1 MYYDYRRYVKFV
13 LLPSTV
19 VSLLIFVILMLTLR
33 ALIQKLGL
41 FAILLY
47 SVPLFVQLVGL
58 LYPKIVTSRKRKEI
72 EDNIHFYITHMGAL
86 ATSEVSRKEM
96 MKILSERKEYKALAE
111 ETRKIY
117 MLMDKW
123 NKNLAQAC
131 RFIAKRTPSKIFA
144 DFLDRMAHEID
155 SGEDFKEFIKREQET
170 VMDAFSNVYM
180 GKLYSVDV
188 FKEVYISLILSLS
201 FFTAFAM
208 IAPFL
213 AGFSVRFMLMLM
225 LFMFVVIEV
234 GILFYLKT
242 VVPVDPIWQTSGE
255 LTSVDWKLYKWFY
268 ISCAMCLV
276 VFTLVLLVN
285 YVFKVFSIPVPFI
298 IALSVTPLIIPGYL
312 ARKEEVLIKN
322 KDKNAPSF
330 IMSLG
335 ASASARGGNVIES
348 LKYLTAH
355 DFGELTKDIVSLYKR
370 LSTRINKKRAW
381 EKFSINTNS
390 NLIYRFI
397 DMFVE
402 ALYLGGDPKDA
413 ATIVSKNFSRI
424 NSLRERRDRTAN
436 TFVGICYGAIIGIA
450 IALYISFGVVSVMN
464 KMFSSLNISGRF
476 IQSILHTVS
485 SAEIAYIN
493 AVILAILFIHSV
505 IAAIAIKMIDGG
517 RWMSGFLHLVG
528 MIWTAAV
535 TGYISELTIHFLM
548 GNI

>member
-1 MYYDYRRYVKFV
+1 MYYDYRRYVRFV

-312 ARKEEVLIKN
+312 ARKEEVVIKN

>member
-370 LSTRINKKRAW
+370 LGTRINKKRAW

>member
-1 MYYDYRRYVKFV
+1 MYVDHKRYARLVLLPLTLASLVMFLVLFV
-13 LLPSTV
+13 LLRP
-19 VSLLIFVILMLTLR
+19 MM
-33 ALIQKLGL
+33 AKLGL
-41 FAILLY
+41 FSILLY
-47 SVPLFVQLVGL
+47 SVPLFIQLVAL
-58 LYPKIVTSRKRKEI
+58 LYPKIVMGKVRKEI

-96 MKILSERKEYKALAE
+96 MRILSERKEYKALAE

-117 MLMDKW
+117 LLMDKW

-131 RFIAKRTPSKIFA
+131 RFLAKRTPSKIFA

-155 SGEDFKEFIKREQET
+155 SGEDFKEFIKREQEN
-170 VMDAFSNVYM
+170 VMNAFANLYQ
-180 GKLYSVDV
+180 GKLYGVDV
-188 FKEVYISLILSLS
+188 FKEVYVSLIISLA

-213 AGFSVRFMLMLM
+213 AGISVRFMLMI
-225 LFMFVVIEV
+225 MFVLFLIVEF

-255 LTSVDWKLYKWFY
+255 LTSTDWKLYKWFY
-268 ISCAMCLV
+268 ISCVLCLIA
-276 VFTLVLLVN
+276 FTIVLFVTF
-285 YVFKVFSIPVPFI
+285 VFKIVSIPPPFI
-298 IALSVTPLIIPGYL
+298 IAISVTPLIIPGMM
-312 ARKEEVLIKN
+312 AKKEEAIIKN

-335 ASASARGGNVIES
+335 ASASARGGNVIDS
-348 LKYLTAH
+348 LKYLTTH
-355 DFGELTKDIVSLYKR
+355 DFGALTKDIVALYKR

-413 ATIVSKNFSRI
+413 AEIVSKNFARI

-450 IALYISFGVVSVMN
+450 VALYISFGVVGVIN
-464 KMFSSLNISGRF
+464 HMFTSLSISGKYL
-476 IQSILHTVS
+476 QNILHTVS
-485 SAEIAYIN
+485 SAEIMYIN
-493 AVILAILFIHSV
+493 VIILAILFLH
-505 IAAIAIKMIDGG
+505 AIVSAVAIKMIDGG

-528 MIWTAAV
+528 MIWTAAI
-535 TGYISELTIHFLM
+535 TGYISQIAITFLM
-548 GNI
+548 GKI

>member
-1 MYYDYRRYVKFV
+1 MYVDHKRYARLVLLPLTLASLVMFLVLFV
-13 LLPSTV
+13 LLRP
-19 VSLLIFVILMLTLR
+19 MM
-33 ALIQKLGL
+33 AKLGL
-41 FAILLY
+41 FSILLY
-47 SVPLFVQLVGL
+47 SVPLFIQLVAL
-58 LYPKIVTSRKRKEI
+58 LYPKIVMGKVRKEI

-96 MKILSERKEYKALAE
+96 MRILSERKEYKALAE

-117 MLMDKW
+117 LLMDKW

-131 RFIAKRTPSKIFA
+131 RFLAKRTPSKIFA

-155 SGEDFKEFIKREQET
+155 SGEDFKEFIKREQEN
-170 VMDAFSNVYM
+170 VMDAFANLYQ
-180 GKLYSVDV
+180 GKLYGVDV
-188 FKEVYISLILSLS
+188 FKEVYVSLIISLA

-213 AGFSVRFMLMLM
+213 AGISVRFMLMI
-225 LFMFVVIEV
+225 MFVLFLIVEF

-255 LTSVDWKLYKWFY
+255 LTSTDWKLYKWFY
-268 ISCAMCLV
+268 ISCVLCLIA
-276 VFTLVLLVN
+276 FTIVLFVTF
-285 YVFKVFSIPVPFI
+285 VFKIVSIPPPFI
-298 IALSVTPLIIPGYL
+298 IAISVTPLIIPGMM
-312 ARKEEVLIKN
+312 AKKEEAIIKN

-335 ASASARGGNVIES
+335 ASASARGGNVIDS
-348 LKYLTAH
+348 LKYLTTH
-355 DFGELTKDIVSLYKR
+355 DFGALTKDIVALYKR

-413 ATIVSKNFSRI
+413 AEIVSKNFARI

-450 IALYISFGVVSVMN
+450 VALYISFGVVGVIN
-464 KMFSSLNISGRF
+464 HMFTSLSISGKYL
-476 IQSILHTVS
+476 QNILHTVS
-485 SAEIAYIN
+485 SAEIMYIN
-493 AVILAILFIHSV
+493 VIILAILFLH
-505 IAAIAIKMIDGG
+505 AIVSAVAIKMIDGG

-528 MIWTAAV
+528 MIWTAAI
-535 TGYISELTIHFLM
+535 TGYISQIAITFLM
-548 GNI
+548 GKI